1 MSKANR
7 WLRPDGT
14 YPPMA
19 GGDPTATRSLQARLQ
34 AVRDEISGVREERAT
49 ARRARDEAR
58 DAFSNAQHDG
68 PVSGWPEFGA
78 AQEAVRTLG
87 QVDDRL
93 ADLTQTE
100 QAILQMMGETNA
112 PVTGADAQRAI
123 ETLAQARG
131 WDGHQLLAAEGG
143 AYREAIE
150 RGLFGSSNRF
160 GTVHLGQIADR
171 DNAVRFLS
179 ELPDA
184 TPGPVTSTTVGVALQ
199 PDRRGIL
206 PYQLRRLTFLDLIP
220 TGTTD
225 SNSIEYVQVANIPG
239 TSAPVAEGAMK
250 PEVGLGLVDAT
261 AAVRTIAGWIK
272 VNRQAMDDM
281 AGLATLIN
289 TLLPYDVR
297 RKIEGQILAGDGTG
311 QNLRGILNTPGL
323 GAPAFVAGDNAADA
337 ILRAMTVVILSDADP
352 NFVAAHPLVWQ
363 DILLMRE
370 NADRSG
376 QYLAG
381 GPFGMT
387 APTIWGLALTTSTVI
402 PQATPLVG
410 DSMGATLLFR
420 EGVNVKTSDSD
431 QDDFVRNRVTVLA
444 EARVAFPV
452 WRPASFAIADTTA
465 A

>member
-1 MSKANR
+1 MPVAN
-7 WLRPDGT
+7 GT
-14 YPPMA
+14 I
-19 GGDPTATRSLQARLQ
+19 QARLQ
-34 AVRDEISGVREERAT
+34 SIRDELGEAREERAT
-49 ARRARDEAR
+49 RRRER
-58 DAFSNAQHDG
+58 DAAREAFTQAQHDG
-68 PVSGWPEFGA
+68 PVSSWPEFAA
-78 AQEAVRTLG
+78 AQAAVAAEGEAA
-87 QVDDRL
+87 DRV
-93 ADLTQTE
+93 ADLEQTE
-100 QAILQMMGETNA
+100 QAVLQMMGRDNA
-112 PVTGADAQRAI
+112 PVSDRDARQAI
-123 ETLAQARG
+123 EQLAEARG
-131 WDGHQLLAAEGG
+131 WDGRHLLSADGS
-143 AYREAIE
+143 AYRESVE
-150 RGLFGSSNRF
+150 RGVFGSTNKF
-160 GTVHLGQIADR
+160 GTIHLGQIADR

-179 ELPDA
+179 ELPNA
-184 TPGPVTSTTVGVALQ
+184 TPGPVTSTGMAVGID
-199 PDRRGIL
+199 PDRRGMQ
-206 PYQLRRLTFLDLIP
+206 PYQLRRLSFLDLIP

-239 TSAPVAEGAMK
+239 TTAPVAEGAIK

-281 AGLATLIN
+281 AGLGTLIN

-297 RKIEGQILAGDGTG
+297 RKIEAQILAGDGLG
-311 QNLRGILNTPGL
+311 QNLRGILNTAGL
-323 GAPAFVAGDNAADA
+323 GAPVFVAGDNPADA

-370 NADRSG
+370 AGAAGTRSG

-387 APTIWGLALTTSTVI
+387 APTIWGLSLTTSTVI

-431 QDDFVRNRVTVLA
+431 QDDFVRNRVTILA
-444 EARVAFPV
+444 EARVAFPI
-452 WRPASFAIADTTA
+452 WRPASFAVADTTP
-465 A
+465 

>member
-1 MSKANR
+1 MPTTAN
-7 WLRPDGT
+7 G
-14 YPPMA
+14 
-19 GGDPTATRSLQARLQ
+19 SLQARLQ
-34 AVRDEISGVREERAT
+34 AVRDEISGAREERAT
-49 ARRARDEAR
+49 ARTAR
-58 DAFSNAQHDG
+58 DAAREAFSSAQHEG
-68 PVSGWPEFGA
+68 PVSSWPEFAA
-78 AQEAVRTLG
+78 AQQAVAALG
-87 QVDDRL
+87 TIEDRL

-100 QAILQMMGETNA
+100 QAILQMMGQDNA
-112 PVTGADAQRAI
+112 PISGDDARNAI
-123 ETLAQARG
+123 EQLAQARG
-131 WDGHQLLAAEGG
+131 WDGRQLLAAEGS

-150 RGLFGSSNRF
+150 RGLFGSQGHF
-160 GTVHLGQIADR
+160 GTIHLGQIADR
-171 DNAVRFLS
+171 DNAIQFLS
-179 ELPDA
+179 ELPNA
-184 TPGPVTSTTVGVALQ
+184 PAGPVTSTGVAVGIQ
-199 PDRRGIL
+199 PDRRGMQ
-206 PYQLRRLTFLDLIP
+206 PYALRRLSFLDLIP

-225 SNSIEYVQVANIPG
+225 SNSLEYVQVASIPG
-239 TSAPVAEGAMK
+239 TTAPVAEGAIK

-281 AGLATLIN
+281 AGLGTLIN

-297 RKIEGQILAGDGTG
+297 RKIEGQILAGDGVG

-323 GAPAFVAGDNAADA
+323 GAPTFVAGDNPADA

-352 NFVAAHPLVWQ
+352 NFVAAHPLLWQ

-370 NADRSG
+370 AGAAGTRSG

-387 APTIWGLALTTSTVI
+387 APTIWGLALTTSVVV
-402 PQATPLVG
+402 PQATPIVG

-452 WRPASFAIADTTA
+452 WRPASFAVADLS
-465 A
+465 